1 MDPGLDANGKTNK
14 ERTVKKG
21 LFSLLASRRFGP
33 FFFTQF
39 LGAFNDNVFRQAL
52 ILLIASGAVTAVSV
66 NTLNN
71 VALALFILPFFLFS
85 ALAGQVADKYD
96 KASLVRKIK
105 FVEVC
110 IMSAAAV
117 GFFFDAVYFL
127 LGVLFCMGLQSTFFG
142 PIKYSIIP
150 QQLDDKELVSGNA
163 LVEMGTFLAILLGS
177 ISGVLLKM
185 DGVGDGVVAITVVG
199 LALLGYLA
207 ARGIPSAPAADHGLK
222 INWNLWKETWHIVG
236 YAREVK
242 SVWMCVLGISWFWF
256 LGAAYTT
263 QLKVYVDD
271 YLLGTDGLYAVL
283 LGTFS
288 IGIGLGSFLC
298 EKLSGKRVEL
308 GLVPLGSIGL
318 SVFGVDLFFSY
329 AGLAGNGQVDI
340 AGFLQQAGGYRVLM
354 DLLGIGVFGGFYIV
368 PLFAFIQ
375 HRSNPKH
382 LSRIIAANNI
392 LNALLMV
399 GSAVAGIVLVGLL
412 ELTVPQ
418 FFLALALANVLVAS
432 YIYTV
437 VPEFLIRL
445 LVWMLTH
452 TMYRVKHHGMEHIP
466 DEGPCMLVCN
476 HVSYVD
482 ALLLAG
488 AIRRPVRFVMFK
500 PIYDMPLLNYIFRT
514 GKTIPIDSKTRN
526 PVIYER
532 AFVRI
537 REELEAGEVVCI
549 FPEGKLTD
557 DGEVAEFRAGI
568 EKIVADYP
576 VPVIPMALS
585 GLWGSFF
592 SHKGGKALTRLPR
605 RFWSRI
611 KLAVGDAVAP
621 EQVRADDLRERVLA
635 LRERP

>member
-1 MDPGLDANGKTNK
+1 M
-14 ERTVKKG
+14 KKG

-207 ARGIPSAPAADHGLK
+207 ARGIPSAPAADDGLK

-329 AGLAGNGQVDI
+329 AGLQGNGQVDI

-399 GSAVAGIVLVGLL
+399 GSAVAGIVLVGVL

-514 GKTIPIDSKTRN
+514 GKTIPIDSKIRN
-526 PVIYER
+526 PAIYER

-621 EQVRADDLRERVLA
+621 EQVRADDLRERVMT

>member
-1 MDPGLDANGKTNK
+1 MKQG
-14 ERTVKKG
+14 
-21 LFSLLASRRFGP
+21 LLALLTARRFGP
-33 FFFTQF
+33 FFLTQF

-52 ILLIASGAVTAVSV
+52 ILLIASGVVSTVSV

-96 KASLVRKIK
+96 KAALVRKVK
-105 FVEVC
+105 MAEVI

-117 GFFFDAVYFL
+117 GFFFNAVYFL
-127 LGVLFCMGLQSTFFG
+127 LAVLFCMGLQSTFFG

-150 QQLDDKELVSGNA
+150 QHLSDRELVSGNA

-185 DGVGDGVVAITVVG
+185 DAASPGVVSAAVIGIAV
-199 LALLGYLA
+199 LGYLA
-207 ARGIPSAPAADHGLK
+207 SRAIPSAPASDGQVKL
-222 INWNLWKETWHIVG
+222 NWNLWKETWHIVG

-242 SVWMCVLGISWFWF
+242 SVWMSVLAISWFWF

-263 QLKVYVDD
+263 QLKVYVDK
-271 YLLGTDGLYAVL
+271 YLLGTDGLYALL

-288 IGIGLGSFLC
+288 VGIGLGSFLC

-318 SVFGVDLFFSY
+318 SVFGIDLFFSY
-329 AGLAGNGQVDI
+329 AGLQGHGQVDI
-340 AGFLQQAGGYRVLM
+340 AGFLQQAGGYRVLA

-375 HRSNPKH
+375 HRSDPRH

-392 LNALLMV
+392 INALLMV
-399 GSAVAGIVLVGLL
+399 GSAVAGIVLIGMLD
-412 ELTVPQ
+412 LTVPQ
-418 FFLALALANVLVAS
+418 FFLALALANVLVAA

-452 TMYRVKHHGMEHIP
+452 TLYRVKHEGMDNIP
-466 DEGPCMLVCN
+466 DDGPCVLVCN

-500 PIYDMPLLNYIFRT
+500 PIYDMPVLNYIFRT
-514 GKTIPIDSKTRN
+514 GKTIPIDAKSRN
-526 PVIYER
+526 PDIYAQ

-537 REELEAGEVVCI
+537 REELDAGEVVCI
-549 FPEGKLTD
+549 FPEGKLTTN
-557 DGEVAEFRAGI
+557 GELDAFRNGI
-568 EKIVADYP
+568 EKIIADRP

-592 SHKGGKALTRLPR
+592 SHKGGPALTRLPR
-605 RFWSRI
+605 RFWSRV
-611 KLAVGDAVAP
+611 KLVVGVPVAP
-621 EQVRADDLRERVLA
+621 AQVRAEDLRERVLA

>member
-1 MDPGLDANGKTNK
+1 M
-14 ERTVKKG
+14 KKG

-105 FVEVC
+105 FAEVC

-150 QQLDDKELVSGNA
+150 QHLSDKELVSGNA

-185 DGVGDGVVAITVVG
+185 EGMGDGVVAIAVVG

-222 INWNLWKETWHIVG
+222 LNWNLWKETWRIVG
-236 YAREVK
+236 YARDVK

-318 SVFGVDLFFSY
+318 SVFGIDLFFSY
-329 AGLAGNGQVDI
+329 AGLEGNGQVDI

-452 TMYRVKHHGMEHIP
+452 TLYRVKHEGMEHIP

-514 GKTIPIDSKTRN
+514 GKTIPINSKTRN

-549 FPEGKLTD
+549 FPEGKLTE
-557 DGEVAEFRAGI
+557 DGEVDEFRAGI

-592 SHKGGKALTRLPR
+592 SHKDGKALTRLPR

-621 EQVRADDLRERVLA
+621 EQVRAGDLRERVQA

>member
-1 MDPGLDANGKTNK
+1 M
-14 ERTVKKG
+14 KKG

-185 DGVGDGVVAITVVG
+185 EGVGDAVVAIAVVG

-207 ARGIPSAPAADHGLK
+207 ARGIPSAPAADDGLK

-271 YLLGTDGLYAVL
+271 YLLGTDGLYALL

-514 GKTIPIDSKTRN
+514 GKTIPIDSKARN
-526 PVIYER
+526 PAIYER

-557 DGEVAEFRAGI
+557 DGEVAEFRAGGPVWSVGQLLQPQGWQSAYPAAATI
-568 EKIVADYP
+568 LVADQT
-576 VPVIPMALS
+576 
-585 GLWGSFF
+585 
-592 SHKGGKALTRLPR
+592 GG
-605 RFWSRI
+605 
-611 KLAVGDAVAP
+611 G
-621 EQVRADDLRERVLA
+621 
-635 LRERP
+635 

>member
-1 MDPGLDANGKTNK
+1 M
-14 ERTVKKG
+14 KKG

-329 AGLAGNGQVDI
+329 AGLQGNGQVDI

-399 GSAVAGIVLVGLL
+399 GSAVAGIVLVGVL

-514 GKTIPIDSKTRN
+514 GKTIPIDSKIRN
-526 PVIYER
+526 PAIYER

-621 EQVRADDLRERVLA
+621 EQVRADDLRERVMS

>member
-1 MDPGLDANGKTNK
+1 M
-14 ERTVKKG
+14 KKG

-185 DGVGDGVVAITVVG
+185 DGVGDGVVAIAVVG

-207 ARGIPSAPAADHGLK
+207 ARGIPSAPAADDGLK
-222 INWNLWKETWHIVG
+222 LNWNLWKETWHIVG

-329 AGLAGNGQVDI
+329 AGLEGNGQVDI

-514 GKTIPIDSKTRN
+514 GKTIPIDSKIRN

-611 KLAVGDAVAP
+611 KLAVGGAVAP

>member
-1 MDPGLDANGKTNK
+1 M
-14 ERTVKKG
+14 KKG

-52 ILLIASGAVTAVSV
+52 ILLIASGVVTSVSV

-71 VALALFILPFFLFS
+71 MALALFIVPFFLFS

-96 KASLVRKIK
+96 KAFLVRKIK
-105 FVEVC
+105 FVEIC
-110 IMSAAAV
+110 IMVVAAI
-117 GFFFDAVYFL
+117 GFYFDAVYFL

-150 QQLDDKELVSGNA
+150 QHLDDRELVSGNA

-185 DGVGDGVVAITVVG
+185 DGVGDGVVSIAVIG
-199 LALLGYLA
+199 LAVLGYLA
-207 ARGIPSAPAADHGLK
+207 ARGIPHAPAADSSVKL
-222 INWNLWKETWHIVG
+222 NWNLFKETWHIIG

-271 YLLGTDGLYAVL
+271 YLFGTDGLYALL

-318 SVFGVDLFFSY
+318 SMFGVDLFFSY
-329 AGLAGNGQVDI
+329 AGLAGAGQVDV

-375 HRSNPKH
+375 HRSNPHH
-382 LSRIIAANNI
+382 LARIIAANNI

-399 GSAVAGIVLVGLL
+399 LSAAAGIVFIGML
-412 ELTVPQ
+412 EFTVPE
-418 FFLALALANVLVAS
+418 FFLALALANIVVAA

-452 TMYRVKHHGMEHIP
+452 TMYRVKHEGMDNIP
-466 DEGPCMLVCN
+466 DDGPCVLVCN

-526 PVIYER
+526 PEIYER

-537 REELEAGEVVCI
+537 EEELAAGEVVCI
-549 FPEGKLTD
+549 FPEGKLTG
-557 DGEVAEFRAGI
+557 DGEVDEFKAGI
-568 EKIVADYP
+568 EKIIATTP

-592 SHKGGKALTRLPR
+592 SHKDGPALSRLPR

-611 KLAVGDAVAP
+611 KLTVGKAVAP
-621 EQVRADDLRERVLA
+621 EAVNAVDLRNRVMA
-635 LRERP
+635 MRERP

>member
-1 MDPGLDANGKTNK
+1 M
-14 ERTVKKG
+14 KKG

-207 ARGIPSAPAADHGLK
+207 ARGIPSAPAADDGLK

-329 AGLAGNGQVDI
+329 AGLQGNGQVDI

-399 GSAVAGIVLVGLL
+399 GSAVAGIVLVGVL

-514 GKTIPIDSKTRN
+514 GKTIPIDSKIRN
-526 PVIYER
+526 PAIYER

-621 EQVRADDLRERVLA
+621 EQVRADDLRERVMT
-635 LRERP
+635 LREQP

>member
-1 MDPGLDANGKTNK
+1 M
-14 ERTVKKG
+14 KKG

-185 DGVGDGVVAITVVG
+185 DGVGDGVVAIAVVG

-207 ARGIPSAPAADHGLK
+207 ARGIPSAPAADDGLK
-222 INWNLWKETWHIVG
+222 LNWNLWKETWHIVG

-329 AGLAGNGQVDI
+329 AGLEGNGQVDI

-452 TMYRVKHHGMEHIP
+452 TMYRVKHDGMEHIP

-500 PIYDMPLLNYIFRT
+500 PIYDMPMLNYIFRT
-514 GKTIPIDSKTRN
+514 GKTIPIDSKVRN
-526 PVIYER
+526 PAIYER

-576 VPVIPMALS
+576 VPVVPMALS

>member
-1 MDPGLDANGKTNK
+1 M
-14 ERTVKKG
+14 KKG

-52 ILLIASGAVTAVSV
+52 ILLIASGVVTSVSV

-71 VALALFILPFFLFS
+71 MALALFIVPFFLFS

-96 KASLVRKIK
+96 KAILVRKIK
-105 FVEVC
+105 FVEIC
-110 IMSAAAV
+110 IMVVAAI
-117 GFFFDAVYFL
+117 GFYFDAVYFL

-150 QQLDDKELVSGNA
+150 QHLDDRELVSGNA

-185 DGVGDGVVAITVVG
+185 EGVGDGVVSAAVIG
-199 LALLGYLA
+199 LAVLGYLA
-207 ARGIPSAPAADHGLK
+207 ARGIPHAPAADSAVKL
-222 INWNLWKETWHIVG
+222 NWNLFKETWHIIG

-271 YLLGTDGLYAVL
+271 YLLGTDGLYALL

-318 SVFGVDLFFSY
+318 SVFGIDLFFSY
-329 AGLAGNGQVDI
+329 AGLAGAGQVDV
-340 AGFLQQAGGYRVLM
+340 AGFLQQTGGYRVLM

-375 HRSNPKH
+375 HRSNPHH
-382 LSRIIAANNI
+382 LARIIAANNI

-399 GSAVAGIVLVGLL
+399 LSAAAGIVFIGML
-412 ELTVPQ
+412 EFTVPE
-418 FFLALALANVLVAS
+418 FFLALALANIVVAA

-452 TMYRVKHHGMEHIP
+452 TMYRVKHEGMDNIP
-466 DEGPCMLVCN
+466 DDGPCVLVCN

-526 PVIYER
+526 PEIYER

-537 REELEAGEVVCI
+537 EEELAAGEVVCI
-549 FPEGKLTD
+549 FPEGKLTG
-557 DGEVAEFRAGI
+557 DGEVDEFKAGI
-568 EKIVADYP
+568 EKIIGTTP
-576 VPVIPMALS
+576 VPVVPMALS

-592 SHKGGKALTRLPR
+592 SHKDGPALSRLPR
-605 RFWSRI
+605 RFWSRV
-611 KLAVGDAVAP
+611 KLTVGKAVAP
-621 EQVRADDLRERVLA
+621 EAVNAVDLRNRVLA
-635 LRERP
+635 MRERP

>member
-1 MDPGLDANGKTNK
+1 M
-14 ERTVKKG
+14 KKG
-21 LFSLLASRRFGP
+21 LLSLVASRRFGP

-52 ILLIASGAVTAVSV
+52 ILLIASGVVSTVSV

-71 VALALFILPFFLFS
+71 MALALFIVPFFLFS

-105 FVEVC
+105 FAEIC
-110 IMSAAAV
+110 IMAVAAV
-117 GFFFDAVYFL
+117 GFYFDAVYFL

-150 QQLDDKELVSGNA
+150 QHLDDRELVSGNA

-185 DGVGDGVVAITVVG
+185 DGAGDGVVATAVVS
-199 LALLGYLA
+199 LAVLGYLA
-207 ARGIPSAPAADHGLK
+207 ARGIPSAPAADSGLK
-222 INWNLWKETWHIVG
+222 LNWNLFKETWHIVG

-271 YLLGTDGLYAVL
+271 YLFGTEGLYALL

-298 EKLSGKRVEL
+298 EKLSGKQVEL

-318 SVFGVDLFFSY
+318 SLFGIDLFFSY
-329 AGLAGNGQVDI
+329 AGLAGQARAVELVGI
-340 AGFLQQAGGYRVLM
+340 SGFLQQPAGYRVLL

-375 HRSNPKH
+375 HRSNPHH
-382 LSRIIAANNI
+382 LARIIAANNI

-399 GSAVAGIVLVGLL
+399 LSAAAGIVFVGLL
-412 ELTVPQ
+412 EFSVPE
-418 FFLALALANVLVAS
+418 FFLALAIANVVVAS

-452 TMYRVKHHGMEHIP
+452 TMYRVKHEGMDNIP
-466 DEGPCMLVCN
+466 DEGPCVLVCN

-526 PVIYER
+526 PEIYER

-537 REELEAGEVVCI
+537 REELAAGEVVCI
-549 FPEGKLTD
+549 FPEGKLTQ
-557 DGEVAEFRAGI
+557 DGEVDEFKAGI
-568 EKIVADYP
+568 EKIIATTP

-592 SHKGGKALTRLPR
+592 SHKDGPALTRAPK

-611 KLAVGDAVAP
+611 KLSVGQAVAP
-621 EQVRADDLRERVLA
+621 EAVVADDLRNRVLA
-635 LRERP
+635 MRERP

>member
-1 MDPGLDANGKTNK
+1 M
-14 ERTVKKG
+14 KKG

-329 AGLAGNGQVDI
+329 AGLQGNGQVDI

-399 GSAVAGIVLVGLL
+399 GSAVAGIVLVGVL

-549 FPEGKLTD
+549 FPEGKLTE

-592 SHKGGKALTRLPR
+592 SHKGGKALTRLPS

-621 EQVRADDLRERVLA
+621 EQVRADDLRERVMT

>member
-1 MDPGLDANGKTNK
+1 MILIAQISDLHLRPRGLPALGFVDTNALA
-14 ERTVKKG
+14 RRAVAT
-21 LFSLLASRRFGP
+21 LLALRPVPAAVLVTGDIADSGDPREYAMARE
-33 FFFTQF
+33 
-39 LGAFNDNVFRQAL
+39 
-52 ILLIASGAVTAVSV
+52 IL
-66 NTLNN
+66 
-71 VALALFILPFFLFS
+71 S
-85 ALAGQVADKYD
+85 ALPMPVH
-96 KASLVRKIK
+96 V
-105 FVEVC
+105 
-110 IMSAAAV
+110 
-117 GFFFDAVYFL
+117 
-127 LGVLFCMGLQSTFFG
+127 
-142 PIKYSIIP
+142 IP
-150 QQLDDKELVSGNA
+150 GNH
-163 LVEMGTFLAILLGS
+163 
-177 ISGVLLKM
+177 
-185 DGVGDGVVAITVVG
+185 D
-199 LALLGYLA
+199 
-207 ARGIPSAPAADHGLK
+207 R
-222 INWNLWKETWHIVG
+222 
-236 YAREVK
+236 REA
-242 SVWMCVLGISWFWF
+242 MR
-256 LGAAYTT
+256 
-263 QLKVYVDD
+263 
-271 YLLGTDGLYAVL
+271 
-283 LGTFS
+283 
-288 IGIGLGSFLC
+288 
-298 EKLSGKRVEL
+298 E
-308 GLVPLGSIGL
+308 
-318 SVFGVDLFFSY
+318 
-329 AGLAGNGQVDI
+329 GLAGTGWIGPAGSGAINYAVD
-340 AGFLQQAGGYRVLM
+340 AGPLRLVCLDSLVEGRASGELGAETLAWLDTTLAEGSDRPTLVAVHHPPFNTGLSHM
-354 DLLGIGVFGGFYIV
+354 DSILLRDG
-368 PLFAFIQ
+368 A
-375 HRSNPKH
+375 
-382 LSRIIAANNI
+382 
-392 LNALLMV
+392 
-399 GSAVAGIVLVGLL
+399 AVAGIVLVGML

-432 YIYTV
+432 YIYSV

-514 GKTIPIDSKTRN
+514 GKTIPIDSKVRN
-526 PVIYER
+526 PAIYER

-611 KLAVGDAVAP
+611 KLAVGEAVAP
-621 EQVRADDLRERVLA
+621 QQVRAEDLRERVLA

>member
-1 MDPGLDANGKTNK
+1 M
-14 ERTVKKG
+14 KKG

-207 ARGIPSAPAADHGLK
+207 ARGIPSAPAADYGLK

-329 AGLAGNGQVDI
+329 AGLQGNGQVDI

-399 GSAVAGIVLVGLL
+399 GSAVAGIVLVGVL

-514 GKTIPIDSKTRN
+514 GKTIPIDSKIRN
-526 PVIYER
+526 PAIYER

-621 EQVRADDLRERVLA
+621 EQVRADDLRERVMT

>member
-1 MDPGLDANGKTNK
+1 M
-14 ERTVKKG
+14 KKG
-21 LFSLLASRRFGP
+21 LFSLVASRRFGP

-52 ILLIASGAVTAVSV
+52 ILLIASGVVTGLSV

-71 VALALFILPFFLFS
+71 VALALFIVPFFLFS

-96 KASLVRKIK
+96 KATLVRKIK
-105 FVEVC
+105 FAEIC
-110 IMSAAAV
+110 IMSVAAV
-117 GFFFDAVYFL
+117 GFYFDAVYFL

-150 QQLDDKELVSGNA
+150 QHLDDKELVSGNA

-185 DGVGDGVVAITVVG
+185 EGVGDGVVATTVVG
-199 LALLGYLA
+199 LALLGYLS
-207 ARGIPSAPAADHGLK
+207 ARAIPSAPAADSGLK
-222 INWNLWKETWHIVG
+222 LNWNLFKETWHIVG

-271 YLLGTDGLYAVL
+271 YLLGTDGLYALL

-318 SVFGVDLFFSY
+318 SLFGIDLFFSY
-329 AGLAGNGQVDI
+329 AGLQGTEQVDI
-340 AGFLQQAGGYRVLM
+340 AGFLQQAGGYRVLI

-399 GSAVAGIVLVGLL
+399 LSAAAGIVLIGLL

-418 FFLALALANVLVAS
+418 FFLALALANILVAS

-452 TMYRVKHHGMEHIP
+452 TMYRVKHEGMDKIP
-466 DEGPCMLVCN
+466 EEGACVLVCN

-500 PIYDMPLLNYIFRT
+500 PIYDMPVLNYIFRT
-514 GKTIPIDSKTRN
+514 GKTIPIDSKSRN
-526 PVIYER
+526 PEIYER
-532 AFVRI
+532 AFERI
-537 REELEAGEVVCI
+537 REELAEGEVVCI
-549 FPEGKLTD
+549 FPEGKLTG
-557 DGEVAEFRAGI
+557 DGEVDEFKAGI
-568 EKIVADYP
+568 EKIIADTP
-576 VPVIPMALS
+576 VPVVPMALS

-611 KLAVGDAVAP
+611 KLNVGDAVLPGDVQA
-621 EQVRADDLRERVLA
+621 ADLRERVLA

>member
-1 MDPGLDANGKTNK
+1 M
-14 ERTVKKG
+14 KKG

-329 AGLAGNGQVDI
+329 AGLQGNGQVDI

-399 GSAVAGIVLVGLL
+399 GSAVAGIVLVGVL

-514 GKTIPIDSKTRN
+514 GKTIPIDSKIRN

-605 RFWSRI
+605 RFWARI

-621 EQVRADDLRERVLA
+621 EQVRADDLRERVMS

>member
-1 MDPGLDANGKTNK
+1 MK
-14 ERTVKKG
+14 EGT
-21 LFSLLASRRFGP
+21 FSLLGKRRFGP

-52 ILLIASGAVTAVSV
+52 ILLIASGVVAGTEV

-96 KASLVRKIK
+96 RAMLVRRIK
-105 FVEVC
+105 LAEVL
-110 IMSAAAV
+110 IMGCAAA
-117 GFFFDAVYFL
+117 GFFFSSVYFL
-127 LGVLFCMGLQSTFFG
+127 LAVLFLMGLQSTFFG
-142 PIKYSIIP
+142 PIKYAIIP
-150 QQLDDKELVSGNA
+150 QHLGPRELVTGNA

-185 DGVGDGVVAITVVG
+185 DAASPAIVSTAVVG

-207 ARGIPSAPAADHGLK
+207 ARGIPSAPAADPGSRLD
-222 INWNLWKETWHIVG
+222 WNLWKETWRIVG
-236 YAREVK
+236 YARQVK

-271 YLLGTDGLYAVL
+271 YLLGTDGLYALL

-288 IGIGLGSFLC
+288 VGIGLGSWLC
-298 EKLSGKRVEL
+298 EKFSGRQVEL

-318 SVFGVDLFFSY
+318 SLFGVDLFFSY
-329 AGLAGNGQVDI
+329 AGLPKGVELGIGA
-340 AGFLQQAGGYRVLM
+340 FLQAPAGWRVLV

-375 HRSNPKH
+375 QRSDPRH
-382 LSRIIAANNI
+382 LARIIAANNI

-399 GSAVAGIVLVGLL
+399 LSAAAGIVLVGLL
-412 ELTVPQ
+412 DLTVPQ
-418 FFLALALANVLVAS
+418 FFLVLALLNVVVAA

-445 LVWMLTH
+445 LVWMLTNVL
-452 TMYRVKHHGMEHIP
+452 YRIKRKGLENIP
-466 DEGPCMLVCN
+466 DEGPCLLVCN

-482 ALLLAG
+482 ALLLGG
-488 AIRRPVRFVMFK
+488 AVRRPARFVMFK
-500 PIYDMPLLNYIFRT
+500 PIYDLPLMNLIFRG
-514 GKTIPIDSKTRN
+514 GKAIPIDGKSRN
-526 PVIYER
+526 PEVYED
-532 AFVRI
+532 AFRRI
-537 REELEAGEVVCI
+537 REELADGQVVCL
-549 FPEGKLTD
+549 FPEGQLTP
-557 DGEVAEFRAGI
+557 DGELGDFRNGL
-568 EKIVADYP
+568 EKIVKETP

-592 SHKGGKALTRLPR
+592 SHRGGRALTRLPR
-605 RFWSRI
+605 RFWSRVV
-611 KLAVGDAVAP
+611 LSAGEPVPPQAVEAEDM
-621 EQVRADDLRERVLA
+621 RRRVLA
-635 LRERP
+635 LREKP

>member
-1 MDPGLDANGKTNK
+1 MQ
-14 ERTVKKG
+14 KG

-52 ILLIASGAVTAVSV
+52 ILLIASGVVSTVSV

-71 VALALFILPFFLFS
+71 VALALFIVPFFLFS

-96 KASLVRKIK
+96 KATLVRKIK
-105 FVEVC
+105 MVEVF

-117 GFFFDAVYFL
+117 GFFFDGVYFL
-127 LGVLFCMGLQSTFFG
+127 LAVLFCMGLQSTFFG

-150 QQLDDKELVSGNA
+150 QHLTDKELVSGNA

-185 DGVGDGVVAITVVG
+185 DGVGDGVVAMTVVG
-199 LALLGYLA
+199 LAVLGYLA
-207 ARGIPSAPAADHGLK
+207 ARGIPAAPAADASIK

-242 SVWMCVLGISWFWF
+242 SVWMCVLAISWFWF
-256 LGAAYTT
+256 MGAAYTT

-271 YLLGTDGLYAVL
+271 YLFGTDGLYALL

-288 IGIGLGSFLC
+288 VGIGLGSFLC

-318 SVFGVDLFFSY
+318 SVFGIDLFFSY
-329 AGLAGNGQVDI
+329 AGLAGVGQVTDNTIGI
-340 AGFLQQAGGYRVLM
+340 ASFLQQAGGYRVLM

-375 HRSNPKH
+375 HRANPKH

-399 GSAVAGIVLVGLL
+399 LSAVAGIVLIGLL

-418 FFLALALANVLVAS
+418 FFLALALTNILVAS

-452 TMYRVKHHGMEHIP
+452 TMYRVKHTGMDNIP

-482 ALLLAG
+482 ALLLGG

-526 PVIYER
+526 PEIYQQ
-532 AFVRI
+532 AFERI
-537 REELEAGEVVCI
+537 REELAAGEVVCI
-549 FPEGKLTD
+549 FPEGRLTE
-557 DGEVAEFRAGI
+557 DGEIDEFRAGI
-568 EKIVADYP
+568 EKIVSDSP

-611 KLAVGDAVAP
+611 KLAVGTGVPPQDVQAS
-621 EQVRADDLRERVLA
+621 DLRERVLA

>member
-1 MDPGLDANGKTNK
+1 M
-14 ERTVKKG
+14 KKG

-207 ARGIPSAPAADHGLK
+207 ARGIPSAPAADDGLK

-329 AGLAGNGQVDI
+329 AGLQGNGQVDI

-399 GSAVAGIVLVGLL
+399 GSAVAGIVLVGVLG
-412 ELTVPQ
+412 LTVPQ

-592 SHKGGKALTRLPR
+592 SHKGGKALTRLPS

-621 EQVRADDLRERVLA
+621 EQVRADDLRERVMT